1 MNKTQLIEAVA
12 AQAGLTKVA
21 AKAAVEATVDAI
33 AAALKKGEAT
43 QLIGFGTFSVTKRA
57 ARTGVNPRTGEKVKI
72 AAKKVV
78 KFKASEAI
86 KL

>member
-21 AKAAVEATVDAI
+21 AKAAVEATFDAI
-33 AAALKKGEAT
+33 ADALKKGEAT
-43 QLIGFGTFSVTKRA
+43 QLIGFGTFSVNKRNARVGINPATKQQI
-57 ARTGVNPRTGEKVKI
+57 KI

-78 KFKASEAI
+78 KFKASSAI

>member
-21 AKAAVEATVDAI
+21 AKAAVEATFEGI
-33 AAALKKGEAT
+33 QAAVKAGEGA
-43 QLIGFGTFSVTKRA
+43 QILGFGNFSVAERP
-57 ARTGVNPRTGEKVKI
+57 ARTGVNPRTGEKVQI

-78 KFKASEAI
+78 KFKASSAFS
-86 KL
+86 L